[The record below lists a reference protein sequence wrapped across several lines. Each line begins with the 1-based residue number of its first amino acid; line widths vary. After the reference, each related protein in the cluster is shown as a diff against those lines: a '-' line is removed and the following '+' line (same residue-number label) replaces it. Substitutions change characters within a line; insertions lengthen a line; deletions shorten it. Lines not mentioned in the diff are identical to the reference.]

1 MGAAHPGFELNPDQ
15 RAPKMKS
22 LMTRYRIDFD
32 PDKIGLRV
40 LLDAAA
46 LSLYARAKKIPLV
59 GSRHLPFYISKGS
72 HPELESEPTGFSTDR
87 YGAENIALLSVP
99 LAQSIQERL
108 KNRQPITAQ
117 AESAECTTL
126 NSIARLLTQL
136 KSTTKEA

>member
-1 MGAAHPGFELNPDQ
+1 MSEEW
-15 RAPKMKS
+15 
-22 LMTRYRIDFD
+22 D
-32 PDKIGLRV
+32 PDLAFVRLPQSGPFTNSAGLNNR
-40 LLDAAA
+40 LADRLACLAGRGA
-46 LSLYARAKKIPLV
+46 PSLYARAKKIPLV
-59 GSRHLPFYISKGS
+59 GSRHFFYISKGS

-117 AESAECTTL
+117 AESAERTTL

>member
-1 MGAAHPGFELNPDQ
+1 VSCWTRRAVALRESKENPLGGVATFAFLEL
-15 RAPKMKS
+15 K
-22 LMTRYRIDFD
+22 
-32 PDKIGLRV
+32 
-40 LLDAAA
+40 A
-46 LSLYARAKKIPLV
+46 LI
-59 GSRHLPFYISKGS
+59 
-72 HPELESEPTGFSTDR
+72 PELESEPTGFSTDR

-117 AESAECTTL
+117 AESAERTTL